1 MAPRVVASIAFGALA
16 GALACGGSSVGPPPS
31 APRIDYVDGAIE
43 PVLVRGQAAV
53 LEGFGFGDV
62 QGSGAVRFT
71 RVGGGVVAA
80 SIAAAGWS
88 DRAVQAVVPDSA
100 TSGALVL
107 TTADGRTLSAS
118 VHVLPHVAFDP
129 ASLAWQARTAFPRS
143 PVGVALTAGS
153 EPAGAGLDVVVYAAG
168 GAEPLSGDSAILPDS
183 GVFVARA
190 VPGGAIGPWS
200 RPRDLP
206 APRAFAALALA
217 NRFNS
222 RYDGRALYVIG
233 GVDSASRARS
243 TVFQSLASA
252 DTALGPFTPIEP
264 LPIPV
269 SGAIAVVRRGRIYVM
284 GGADSLGRPQP
295 NVFVGR
301 IGVDGD
307 IDGWY
312 VQPPLPAP
320 RAYGG
325 GVALD
330 TRVSVFGGIGDSAA
344 PGGGLDTLQPR
355 LAAGDGAAVSL
366 LSGFFTGAW
375 APGGPALPGGRS
387 QFATLALGDVVLLVG
402 GVYASAVT
410 SPVETIAGFVIGRD
424 SLGDFSGPVGTNSI
438 AGLGGGTLVGPAGA
452 SWLDGDG
459 SPHGLIV
466 GGIDLAT
473 RERRDGA
480 WGF

>member
-1 MAPRVVASIAFGALA
+1 MAPRVVASIAFGAVA
-16 GALACGGSSVGPPPS
+16 GALACGGPGVGPPPS

-43 PVLVRGQAAV
+43 PLLVRGQTVV
-53 LEGFGFGDV
+53 LEGFGFGNV
-62 QGSGAVRFT
+62 QGSGAVQFT
-71 RVGGGVVAA
+71 RAGGGVVTATIPA
-80 SIAAAGWS
+80 GGWS
-88 DRAVQAVVPDSA
+88 DRAVQAAVPDNAA
-100 TSGALVL
+100 TGPLLL
-107 TTADGRTLSAS
+107 TTADGRTLSS
-118 VHVLPHVAFDP
+118 TVHVLPHVVFDP
-129 ASLAWQARTAFPRS
+129 ATLTWEARTAFPGS
-143 PVGVALTAGS
+143 PVGVALAAGS
-153 EPAGAGLDVVVYAAG
+153 TPAGAGLDVVVYAAG
-168 GAEPLSGDSAILPDS
+168 GADLSGASAILPDS
-183 GVFVARA
+183 GVWVTRV
-190 VPGGAIGPWS
+190 VPGGALGTWR

-206 APRAFAALALA
+206 ARRAFAALAVA

-222 RYDGRALYVIG
+222 RYSGRALYVIG
-233 GVDSASRARS
+233 GVDSAARARS
-243 TVFQSLASA
+243 TVYQSLASS
-252 DTALGPFTPIEP
+252 DTALEAFAPIEP

-301 IGVDGD
+301 IGVDGH

-325 GVALD
+325 GVVLD
-330 TRVSVFGGIGDSAA
+330 TRVSVFGGIGDSAP

-355 LAAGDGAAVSL
+355 LAGGDGAALSL
-366 LSGFFTGAW
+366 FSGFFTGVW
-375 APGGPALPGGRS
+375 ASGGPTLPVGRS
-387 QFATLALGDVVLLVG
+387 QFATLVSGDLVLLVG
-402 GVYASAVT
+402 GVYTSAVS
-410 SPVETIAGFVIGRD
+410 SPSETIAGFVIGGD

-438 AGLGGGTLVGPAGA
+438 AGMGGGTLVGPAGV

-459 SPHGLIV
+459 SPHGLVV

-473 RERRDGA
+473 RTLRDGA

>member
-1 MAPRVVASIAFGALA
+1 MAPRVVASVACGALA
-16 GALACGGSSVGPPPS
+16 GALACGGPGVGPPPS

-43 PVLVRGQAAV
+43 PILVRGQAVV

-62 QGSGAVRFT
+62 QGNGAVQFT

-80 SIAAAGWS
+80 TIAAAGWS

-100 TSGALVL
+100 ATGPLVL
-107 TTADGRTLSAS
+107 TTADGRALAS
-118 VHVLPHVAFDP
+118 TVHLLPHVVFDV
-129 ASLAWQARTAFPRS
+129 ASLTWQARTAFPRS
-143 PVGVALTAGS
+143 PVGVALAAGS
-153 EPAGAGLDVVVYAAG
+153 EPSGAGIGVVVYAAG

-190 VPGGAIGPWS
+190 IPGGAIGTWS
-200 RPRDLP
+200 RPHDLP
-206 APRAFAALALA
+206 ARRAFAALAVA

-222 RYDGRALYVIG
+222 RYAGRALYVIG
-233 GVDSASRARS
+233 GVDSASRASS
-243 TVFQSLASA
+243 TVYQSLAGA

-301 IGVDGD
+301 IGVDGH

-312 VQPPLPAP
+312 VQPPLPTP

-330 TRVSVFGGIGDSAA
+330 TRVSVFGGISDSAP
-344 PGGGLDTLQPR
+344 PGGGLDTLQTR
-355 LAAGDGAAVSL
+355 LSTGDGAAVSL
-366 LSGFFTGAW
+366 FSGFFTGVW
-375 APGGPALPGGRS
+375 APGGPALPAGRS
-387 QFATLALGDVVLLVG
+387 QFATLTLGDVLLLVG
-402 GVYASAVT
+402 GVYTSAVT
-410 SPVETIAGFVIGRD
+410 SPVETIAAFVIGGD

-438 AGLGGGTLVGPAGA
+438 AGMGGGTLVGPAGA
-452 SWLDGDG
+452 SWRDGDG
-459 SPHGLIV
+459 SPHGLVV